1 MQKQIVYSD
10 NAPKPIGPYSQAVI
24 SGGFLFASGQIAIDP
39 ESGNLVVDNIESETK
54 QVMKNIGV
62 VLTAANLSFKNIV
75 KTSIF
80 LKNMDDFAKVNEVYA
95 TYFESDFPARETVQ
109 VAKLPK
115 DVNVEISITA
125 TMQ

>member
-24 SGGFLFASGQIAIDP
+24 SVGFLFASGQIAIDP

-54 QVMKNIGV
+54 QVMKNISI

>member
-1 MQKQIVYSD
+1 MQKEIVYSD

-24 SGGFLFASGQIAIDP
+24 SGGFLFASGQIALEP
-39 ESGNLVVDNIESETK
+39 ETGNLVMASIEAETRQVMANIEAL
-54 QVMKNIGV
+54 
-62 VLTAANLSFKNIV
+62 LTAANLGFKSII

-95 TYFESDFPARETVQ
+95 SYFESDFPARETVQ

-115 DVNVEISITA
+115 DVNVEISVVA
-125 TMQ
+125 VV

>member
-24 SGGFLFASGQIAIDP
+24 SGGFLFASGQIALDP
-39 ESGNLVVDNIESETK
+39 ESGNLVLDNIEAETK
-54 QVMKNIGV
+54 QIMNNIGA
-62 VLTAANLSFKNIV
+62 VLNTAKLGFKNII

-115 DVNVEISITA
+115 DVNVEISIIA
-125 TMQ
+125 TIQ